1 MAGPEGVPVPV
12 STTDCG
18 LSPALSLMVSAPVR
32 VPAVV
37 GVNVTLMLQ
46 DEPAARVEAQ
56 ELEEIAKSPFTTVFW
71 RLMLRTSLPTLE
83 MTTVWAVLG
92 VPTA

>member
-18 LSPALSLMVSAPVR
+18 LSPALSLTVSAPLR
-32 VPAVV
+32 LPATV
-37 GVNVTLMLQ
+37 GVNVALMLQ

-56 ELEEIAKSPFTTVFW
+56 VFEETAKSPLAPVFC
-71 RLMLRTSLPTLE
+71 RFMLRTSLPTLE
-83 MTTVWAVLG
+83 TTTV
-92 VPTA
+92 